1 MSKPSLTIQL
11 SLLVLLCFG
20 FPVLSLC
27 AQVQVPRRTSRAQA
41 SSQPKMQASKQ
52 ASRSAGAVS
61 RSDAV
66 GASQKLQFSF
76 EQAEWKDVIPWF
88 ADQAGFSL
96 QQVNDWPDGTFYLVD
111 ESEYTVIEAL
121 DQLNHSLRL
130 LDPPY
135 TLIRNHNLL
144 VLVEADPKNYPPE
157 LIETVSVDQLDERGK
172 YETMRCVFKFGDL
185 DIKRFRPQLEKLV
198 APENKPAFVVFED
211 ANQIHVRETG
221 AKLRVMRDLIATA
234 RKLQSARDSS
244 FKDYRLK
251 HTDAD
256 SFLFAAR
263 GLLGIKK
270 DENARDDGSLVIT
283 VEPLSDRLIIKGTTT
298 GLKEFDQVAALLD
311 VVPPDQFD
319 SDGPVDKLV
328 FRSYSVTSDPKLAF
342 SVLQTFLD
350 GRADVQM
357 QQGED
362 TGAISVMGRKADHEI
377 VTGALAM
384 LEGNNGQQFA
394 IIPIQFADPEVVVLT
409 LRSLLGQTGTLE
421 PTGPM
426 LLPSSSERTVM
437 VQGTPTEVTMV
448 KDMVAKLDSAAT
460 GVSNGLRTR
469 TRVIP
474 IEDDVKRDKVLNIL
488 DSYWPSTGRANQLRF
503 NLVLPEDRPNL
514 RNRLRGAP
522 EQATPDGSDT
532 RMNDGSGSKTDR
544 DVRREVPTFDIN
556 YNRLRQRDSQRGR
569 WQGSSR
575 SIDSI
580 WRSAMRS
587 SFHLLAK
594 SSLAAT
600 CWISTRCQLT
610 GLPVAL
616 IAAPRQSSSSAFP
629 DQGSASQ
636 SEDRQGNPNYVP
648 PEQPTSVPGDDIEIQ
663 ATDGGIVIT
672 SGDLDALDDMEDLI
686 RSQLGLE
693 SEVQQPVF
701 FYLKHRYADE
711 VAAKLREVFGLS
723 GGDDG
728 GGGGGLVGGL
738 VDNVLGGGGAG
749 DLLDGFLG
757 GSDDFGSSESLEGDV
772 RLGTDS
778 VHNSIWVN
786 GATETDLFRIND
798 LIDILDQADSPQN
811 PELVGRFRT
820 IPILH
825 RDPEEVKEI
834 VEAQLSDL
842 IASSG
847 SGGESNNNNQQ
858 QASQQA
864 QVARMIA
871 AAAGGGGGGGGGN
884 AAPSEPPRAR
894 LGVDTK
900 TGQLLVTGPE
910 FIYEEVLRV
919 VMELD
924 KPQLSAPP
932 VYVVIPG
939 VGSVDFMK
947 RNLKTIFGSKIEI
960 TGEGTESGSSSSDS
974 SSSSSDDDAQQS
986 RNASQQAQRDAQ
998 QRQLQRDLIRQQRQN
1013 NGRGG
1018 RGGANAGGGGRR
1030 GGGNPGGGR
1039 GGGGRGR

>member
-1 MSKPSLTIQL
+1 MSKPSLTIQF
-11 SLLVLLCFG
+11 SLLVLLCLG

-52 ASRSAGAVS
+52 AGAVG
-61 RSDAV
+61 RSD
-66 GASQKLQFSF
+66 GAGSNQKIQFSF

-96 QQVNDWPDGTFYLVD
+96 QHVNDWPDGTFYLVD

-135 TLIRNHNLL
+135 TLIRNRNLL

-157 LIETVSVDQLDERGK
+157 LIETVPVEQLDERGK
-172 YETMRCVFKFGDL
+172 YETMRCVFKFGEL
-185 DIKRFRPQLEKLV
+185 DIKNFKPQLDKLV
-198 APENKPAFVVFED
+198 APENKSAFAVFED

-298 GLKEFDQVAALLD
+298 GLKEFDEVAALLD
-311 VVPPDQFD
+311 VVPPDQVD
-319 SDGPVDKLV
+319 SDGPIDKP
-328 FRSYSVTSDPKLAF
+328 FARSYPVTSDPKLAF
-342 SVLQTFLD
+342 DVLQTFLHGRD
-350 GRADVQM
+350 GVNM
-357 QQGED
+357 QQDEF
-362 TGAISVMGRKADHEI
+362 TGAIAVWGRKADHEI
-377 VTGALAM
+377 VADTLAM

-394 IIPIQFADPEVVVLT
+394 IIPIQYADPRVVHET
-409 LRSLLGQTGTLE
+409 LGKLFLQSGGAEAKIPAMVVDASQ
-421 PTGPM
+421 
-426 LLPSSSERTVM
+426 RTIM
-437 VQGTPTEVTMV
+437 VQGTPSEVTMV
-448 KDMVAKLDSAAT
+448 KSMIAKLDGAAT
-460 GVSNGLRTR
+460 SVTNGLRTR
-469 TRVIP
+469 TRVIQ
-474 IEDDVKRDKVLNIL
+474 IEDDAKRDKVLDVL
-488 DSYWPSTGRANQLRF
+488 DSYWPSTGRTNQLRF

-514 RNRLRGAP
+514 RNRLRGGP
-522 EQATPDGSDT
+522 GQATPNGSGT

-544 DVRREVPTFDIN
+544 DVQREEPPFDIN
-556 YNRLRQRDSQRGR
+556 YNRLRQRDP

-575 SIDSI
+575 SIEPI
-580 WRSAMRS
+580 WRSALRS

-636 SEDRQGNPNYVP
+636 SEGPQGNPDYVP
-648 PEQPTSVPGDDIEIQ
+648 PDQPTSVPGDDIEIQ
-663 ATDGGIVIT
+663 VTDGGIVIT
-672 SGDLDALDDMEDLI
+672 SGDLDALDDLEDLI
-686 RSQLGLE
+686 RSQLGQE
-693 SEVQQPVF
+693 SEVQRPVF

-723 GGDDG
+723 GGDGG

-749 DLLDGFLG
+749 DLLDSFLG
-757 GSDDFGSSESLEGDV
+757 GSDDFASSESLEGDV

-798 LIDILDQADSPQN
+798 LIDILDRSEPPQN

-842 IASSG
+842 IAPSG
-847 SGGESNNNNQQ
+847 SGGESNNNQQ
-858 QASQQA
+858 PAGQQA

-871 AAAGGGGGGGGGN
+871 AAAGAGGGGN
-884 AAPSEPPRAR
+884 AGGGNAPASEPPRAR

-900 TGQLLVTGPE
+900 TGQLLVTGPP
-910 FIYEEVLRV
+910 FIYQEVLRV

-939 VGSVDFMK
+939 VGSTEFLK
-947 RNLKTIFGSKIEI
+947 RGLKSIFGSKIEI
-960 TGEGTESGSSSSDS
+960 SGEGTESGSSSSDS

-986 RNASQQAQRDAQ
+986 RNASQQAQRQAQQ
-998 QRQLQRDLIRQQRQN
+998 QRQFQRELSRQQRQN
-1013 NGRGG
+1013 NGG
-1018 RGGANAGGGGRR
+1018 RGRGNAGGGGRR